1 MLLPTT
7 PLSDWRRPRRPLR
20 GKFEQRSTAEHDR
33 IRRIISPVFLVIVSS
48 HHIRH
53 GLFKKR
59 ETYIYVCVYLIQGV
73 KKSSG
78 IGLVCSV
85 HTEEVGIST
94 VFLLVFLHDLPLN
107 PIPPPS
113 LCDSLLF
120 DL

>member
-1 MLLPTT
+1 MSSQTYPPLCVTRPAQSYSQ

-85 HTEEVGIST
+85 HTEDVGRYSYS
-94 VFLLVFLHDLPLN
+94 FLA
-107 PIPPPS
+107 
-113 LCDSLLF
+113 
-120 DL
+120 